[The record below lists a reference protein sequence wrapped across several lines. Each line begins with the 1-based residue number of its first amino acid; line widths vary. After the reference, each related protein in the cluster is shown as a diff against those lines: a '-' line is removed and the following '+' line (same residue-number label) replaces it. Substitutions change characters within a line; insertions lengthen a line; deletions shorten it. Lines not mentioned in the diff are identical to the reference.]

1 MNCNFCSQRLSSSKT
16 RIKTRNSLA
25 RIGQANDPQRLSSSK
40 TRIKTSCRLYG
51 LAIQFALT
59 QRLSSSKTRI
69 KTPHIDRPNVASQLD
84 SETKF
89 Q

>member
-1 MNCNFCSQRLSSSKT
+1 MTQT
-16 RIKTRNSLA
+16 
-25 RIGQANDPQRLSSSK
+25 PQRLSSSK
-40 TRIKTSCRLYG
+40 TRIKTYKHFMFHFETLS
-51 LAIQFALT
+51 T

-69 KTPHIDRPNVASQLD
+69 KTIALRSFSVLPEKI